1 MGYKLVDFIYQGHL
15 EGLKF
20 ILFFK
25 CMSEETIDS
34 HPTKTKH
41 PKIIEAAETVDDK
54 IMKVAETLDD
64 KIKDTDEEKD
74 ARGVRIR

>member
-1 MGYKLVDFIYQGHL
+1 
-15 EGLKF
+15 
-20 ILFFK
+20 
-25 CMSEETIDS
+25 MSEATIDS

-54 IMKVAETLDD
+54 IMKVAETHDD
-64 KIKDTDEEKD
+64 KIKDANEEKD

>member
-1 MGYKLVDFIYQGHL
+1 MGCKLVDFIYHSHL

-25 CMSEETIDS
+25 CMSEATIDS

-41 PKIIEAAETVDDK
+41 PKIIEAVETVDDK
-54 IMKVAETLDD
+54 IKKAN
-64 KIKDTDEEKD
+64 EEKD
-74 ARGVRIR
+74 ARGARIR